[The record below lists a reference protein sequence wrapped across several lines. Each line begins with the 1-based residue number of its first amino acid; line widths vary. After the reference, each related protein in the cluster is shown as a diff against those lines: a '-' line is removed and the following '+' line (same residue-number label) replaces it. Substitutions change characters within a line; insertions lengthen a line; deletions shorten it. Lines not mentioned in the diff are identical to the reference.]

1 MIKHSWTVSPHSSS
15 LQKYYNIWKAIMI
28 LDSLII
34 QQLQHIEY
42 TIDNIYIYM
51 CVCVCVSVPKQGHVT
66 QRWVKKRLTE
76 QRIENFKTTVAVLT
90 TMILEVGANFRKTNN
105 TEINFHLNISS
116 IYFNFF
122 SICFFLSKLL
132 LFLSALFRL
141 ICKIKY

>member
-1 MIKHSWTVSPHSSS
+1 MIKHSSTVSPHSSS

-51 CVCVCVSVPKQGHVT
+51 CVCVSVPKQGHVT

-76 QRIENFKTTVAVLT
+76 QSIENLKTTVAVLT
-90 TMILEVGANFRKTNN
+90 TMILEVELAIASLGLVIKSIIDINMCSFLN
-105 TEINFHLNISS
+105 TFEEVKWLTF
-116 IYFNFF
+116 
-122 SICFFLSKLL
+122 
-132 LFLSALFRL
+132 
-141 ICKIKY
+141 

>member
-1 MIKHSWTVSPHSSS
+1 MIKHSSTVSPHSSS

-76 QRIENFKTTVAVLT
+76 QSIENLKTTVAVLT
-90 TMILEVGANFRKTNN
+90 TMILEVELAIASLGLVIKSIIDINMCSFLN
-105 TEINFHLNISS
+105 TFEEVKWLTF
-116 IYFNFF
+116 
-122 SICFFLSKLL
+122 
-132 LFLSALFRL
+132 
-141 ICKIKY
+141 